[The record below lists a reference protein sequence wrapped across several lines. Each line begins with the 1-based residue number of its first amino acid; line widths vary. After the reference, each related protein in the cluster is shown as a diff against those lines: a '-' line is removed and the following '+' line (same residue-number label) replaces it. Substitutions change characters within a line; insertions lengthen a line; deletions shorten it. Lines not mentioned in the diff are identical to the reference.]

1 MEEMTERPE
10 VRMVRRALGPATVA
24 FVVAV
29 LAGWA
34 FGGPGAGV
42 SAGIGIA
49 IVLANFAAHGYSLA
63 WASTISV
70 VAVQA
75 FALVG
80 FVVRLGLIVGVLFAL
95 NTLDWFSPLAFGLAV
110 VPATLLLLGFEAR
123 LAIRGLGADLQ
134 IPADPAAIRAGD
146 ALAARE
152 AR

>member
-1 MEEMTERPE
+1 M
-10 VRMVRRALGPATVA
+10 GPATVG

-34 FGGPGAGV
+34 LGGPAAGV

-49 IVLANFAAHGYSLA
+49 IVLANFAAHGTSLA

-70 VAVQA
+70 AAVQA
-75 FALVG
+75 VALGG
-80 FVVRLGLIVGVLFAL
+80 FVVRLGAIIGVLFAL
-95 NTLDWFSPLAFGLAV
+95 NTLGWFSPLAFGLAV
-110 VPATLLLLGFEAR
+110 VPATLLLLAYEAR
-123 LAIRGLGADLQ
+123 LAIGGLGADLQ
-134 IPADPAAIRAGD
+134 IPADRAAIRAGE